1 VLNNV
6 RIGGLAATVLSVAT
20 TAAFAQAA
28 QPAARFEVVSIKPN
42 TSPLSMISAAQ
53 QPGGRFVA
61 TNQSLKDLI
70 GLAYKIRDSQIVGGP
85 AWIGTDRFDI
95 NARADR
101 ELPPFNPTDE
111 AGPLE
116 QMLQSLLADRFKLV
130 AHRETRELP
139 IFALV
144 MARSD
149 GRPGEQLRRSSTDC
163 ASVFADRARAGQP
176 GPVVA
181 GDRPTCGMV
190 VSPWS
195 IRIGGGPLSQL
206 TMVLT
211 NLTNRFVVDRTGLT
225 ANYDVDLQ
233 WTPQG
238 MRMTRPAPS
247 GVEGPPGDNRPGPA
261 FPAPPPDANGATLET
276 AIQEQLGL
284 KLDPQRGPVPVLVIE
299 RADPPTPD

>member
-1 VLNNV
+1 MSANGLGHCSLCVL
-6 RIGGLAATVLSVAT
+6 ISVAT
-20 TAAFAQAA
+20 AAAIPQAQATT
-28 QPAARFEVVSIKPN
+28 PADRFEVVSVKPYKG
-42 TSPLSMISAAQ
+42 PLTMISSNTE
-53 QPGGRFVA
+53 PGGRFVA
-61 TNQSLKDLI
+61 QQQSLRDLVT
-70 GLAYKIRDSQIVGGP
+70 LAYRVRESQIIGGP
-85 AWIGTDRFDI
+85 AWMGSDRFDV
-95 NARADR
+95 NARTNR
-101 ELPPFNPTDE
+101 ELPPFDPAGE
-111 AGPLE
+111 IGPLE
-116 QMLQSLLADRFKLV
+116 RMLQSLLADRFKLV

-149 GRPGEQLRRSSTDC
+149 GRPREKLGEKLRRSSTDC

-176 GPVVA
+176 GPLVT

-195 IRIGGGPLSQL
+195 IRIDGGPLSQL

-211 NLTNRFVVDRTGLT
+211 SMTNRFVVDRTGLT
-225 ANYDVDLQ
+225 GNYDVDLQ

-238 MRMTRPAPS
+238 IRTGR
-247 GVEGPPGDNRPGPA
+247 PPGDNPAGPP

-299 RADPPTPD
+299 RAEPPSPD

>member
-1 VLNNV
+1 MV
-6 RIGGLAATVLSVAT
+6 RNLAVTALAAFVVSLPLY
-20 TAAFAQAA
+20 A
-28 QPAARFEVVSIKPN
+28 QPGPLLFEVASIKPN
-42 TSPLSMISAAQ
+42 KAPLSMITANQ
-53 QPGGRFVA
+53 EPGGRFVA
-61 TNQSLKDLI
+61 TNQSVKDLI
-70 GLAYKIRDSQIVGGP
+70 GLAYKIRDSQIIGGP
-85 AWIGTDRFDI
+85 AWLGTDRFDI

-101 ELPPFNPTDE
+101 ELPPFNPTE
-111 AGPLE
+111 SGPLE

-149 GRPGEQLRRSSTDC
+149 GRPGEKLRPSSTDC

-176 GPVVA
+176 GPLVA

-211 NLTNRFVVDRTGLT
+211 NMTNRFVVDRTGLSG
-225 ANYDVDLQ
+225 NYDVDLQ

-238 MRMTRPAPS
+238 MRIGR
-247 GVEGPPGDNRPGPA
+247 PPGDNPPGPA
-261 FPAPPPDANGATLET
+261 FPAPPPDANGASLET

-299 RADPPTPD
+299 RADQPTPD

>member
-1 VLNNV
+1 MQRRVSV
-6 RIGGLAATVLSVAT
+6 CGRRLAAVALLLVSIGSQT
-20 TAAFAQAA
+20 HAQSNA
-28 QPAARFEVVSIKPN
+28 PRRFEVASVKLYKGPV
-42 TSPLSMISAAQ
+42 TMISSNTE
-53 QPGGRFVA
+53 PGGRFVA
-61 TNQSLKDLI
+61 QQQSLRDLI
-70 GLAYKIRDSQIVGGP
+70 GLAYKVRDSQIVGGP
-85 AWIGTDRFDI
+85 DWIGSARFDI
-95 NARADR
+95 IAKANR
-101 ELPPFNPTDE
+101 ELPAFDPAGD

-116 QMLQSLLADRFKLV
+116 QMLQSLLADRFKLL

-149 GRPGEQLRRSSTDC
+149 GRPGEKLRLSSTDC
-163 ASVFADRARAGQP
+163 AKVFADRARAGQP
-176 GPVVA
+176 GPLVT

-211 NLTNRFVVDRTGLT
+211 NMTNRFVVDRTGL
-225 ANYDVDLQ
+225 AGNYDVDLQ
-233 WTPQG
+233 WTP
-238 MRMTRPAPS
+238 PAEANGGRI
-247 GVEGPPGDNRPGPA
+247 GVGG
-261 FPAPPPDANGATLET
+261 PAPPPDANGATLET

-299 RADPPTPD
+299 RVEQPTPD

>member
-1 VLNNV
+1 MGRLSLCVPIAV
-6 RIGGLAATVLSVAT
+6 AIAVALARAQ
-20 TAAFAQAA
+20 TASAE
-28 QPAARFEVVSIKPN
+28 RFEVASIKPYKGPV
-42 TSPLSMISAAQ
+42 TMISSNTE
-53 QPGGRFVA
+53 PGGRFVA
-61 TNQSLKDLI
+61 QQQSLRDLI
-70 GLAYKIRDSQIVGGP
+70 GLAYKVRDSQIVGGP
-85 AWIGTDRFDI
+85 DWLGTARFDI
-95 NARADR
+95 TAKADR
-101 ELPPFNPTDE
+101 ELPAFDPGGGT
-111 AGPLE
+111 GPLE
-116 QMLQSLLADRFKLV
+116 QMLQALLADRFKLV

-149 GRPGEQLRRSSTDC
+149 GRPGEKLRRSSTDC

-176 GPVVA
+176 GPLVT

-211 NLTNRFVVDRTGLT
+211 NMTNRFVVDRTGLT
-225 ANYDVDLQ
+225 GNYDVDLQ

-238 MRMTRPAPS
+238 MRIGR
-247 GVEGPPGDNRPGPA
+247 PPGDAPSGPA

-299 RADPPTPD
+299 RVDQPTPD

>member
-1 VLNNV
+1 MLTHRLAQCYCVL
-6 RIGGLAATVLSVAT
+6 ISVGVAVV
-20 TAAFAQAA
+20 FPHAQTPT
-28 QPAARFEVVSIKPN
+28 PAERFEVASVKPYKGLL
-42 TSPLSMISAAQ
+42 TMISSNTE
-53 QPGGRFVA
+53 PGGRFVA
-61 TNQSLKDLI
+61 QQQSLKDLI
-70 GLAYKIRDSQIVGGP
+70 ALAYRVRDAQIIGGP
-85 AWIGTDRFDI
+85 SWIASDRFDV
-95 NARADR
+95 NARAAR
-101 ELPPFNPTDE
+101 ELPPFDPTGE
-111 AGPLE
+111 IGPLE
-116 QMLQSLLADRFKLV
+116 RMLQLLLADRFKLV

-149 GRPGEQLRRSSTDC
+149 GRPGEKLGETLRPSSTDC

-176 GPVVA
+176 GPLVV

-211 NLTNRFVVDRTGLT
+211 NMTNRFVVDRTGLT
-225 ANYDVDLQ
+225 GNYDVDLQ

-238 MRMTRPAPS
+238 MRI
-247 GVEGPPGDNRPGPA
+247 GKPPGDNPPGPA
-261 FPAPPPDANGATLET
+261 FAAPPPDANGATLEA

-299 RADPPTPD
+299 RAEQPTPD

>member
-1 VLNNV
+1 
-6 RIGGLAATVLSVAT
+6 
-20 TAAFAQAA
+20 
-28 QPAARFEVVSIKPN
+28 
-42 TSPLSMISAAQ
+42 M
-53 QPGGRFVA
+53 
-61 TNQSLKDLI
+61 
-70 GLAYKIRDSQIVGGP
+70 
-85 AWIGTDRFDI
+85 
-95 NARADR
+95 
-101 ELPPFNPTDE
+101 
-111 AGPLE
+111 
-116 QMLQSLLADRFKLV
+116 

-149 GRPGEQLRRSSTDC
+149 GRPGEKLRPSSTDC
-163 ASVFADRARAGQP
+163 ASVFAERARAGQP
-176 GPVVA
+176 GPLVA

-211 NLTNRFVVDRTGLT
+211 NMTNRFVVDRTGLT
-225 ANYDVDLQ
+225 GNFDVDLQ

-238 MRMTRPAPS
+238 MRIGR
-247 GVEGPPGDNRPGPA
+247 PPGDNPPGPA

-299 RADPPTPD
+299 RAEQPAPD

>member
-1 VLNNV
+1 MSTWNDRFGWLL
-6 RIGGLAATVLSVAT
+6 LAVAIAT
-20 TAAFAQAA
+20 AFPIAQT
-28 QPAARFEVVSIKPN
+28 PPVERFEVASVKPYKG
-42 TSPLSMISAAQ
+42 PLTMISSNTE
-53 QPGGRFVA
+53 PGGRFVA
-61 TNQSLKDLI
+61 QQQSLKDLI
-70 GLAYKIRDSQIVGGP
+70 ALAYRVRDSQIIAGP
-85 AWIGTDRFDI
+85 PWIGSDRFDV
-95 NARADR
+95 NARAAR
-101 ELPPFNPTDE
+101 ELPPFDPGGPI
-111 AGPLE
+111 GPLE
-116 QMLQSLLADRFKLV
+116 LMLQSLLADRFKLV
-130 AHRETRELP
+130 SHRETRELP

-149 GRPGEQLRRSSTDC
+149 GRPGEKLRLSSTDC
-163 ASVFADRARAGQP
+163 AKVFADRARAGQP
-176 GPVVA
+176 GPLVA

-211 NLTNRFVVDRTGLT
+211 NMTNRFVVDRTGLT
-225 ANYDVDLQ
+225 GNYDVDLQ

-238 MRMTRPAPS
+238 TRL
-247 GVEGPPGDNRPGPA
+247 GRPPGDGAPGPP

-299 RADPPTPD
+299 SVEQPTPD

>member
-1 VLNNV
+1 MQREVAACG
-6 RIGGLAATVLSVAT
+6 RILAGAILLLTIVGSQPH
-20 TAAFAQAA
+20 AQSK
-28 QPAARFEVVSIKPN
+28 PPLRFEVASVKSYKGPLTLISSN
-42 TSPLSMISAAQ
+42 TE
-53 QPGGRFVA
+53 PGGRFVA
-61 TNQSLKDLI
+61 QQQSLRDLI

-85 AWIGTDRFDI
+85 DWLGTDRFDV

-101 ELPPFNPTDE
+101 ELPAFDPAGD

-116 QMLQSLLADRFKLV
+116 QMLQSLLAERFKLV

-149 GRPGEQLRRSSTDC
+149 RRPGEKLRPSSTDC
-163 ASVFADRARAGQP
+163 ATIFADRARSGQP
-176 GPVVA
+176 GPLIT

-190 VSPWS
+190 ISPWS

-211 NLTNRFVVDRTGLT
+211 GMTNRFVVDRTGLT
-225 ANYDVDLQ
+225 GNYDVDLQ

-238 MRMTRPAPS
+238 MRIGR
-247 GVEGPPGDNRPGPA
+247 PGDAPGPA
-261 FPAPPPDANGATLET
+261 VPAPPPDTNGATLET

-284 KLDPQRGPVPVLVIE
+284 KLDPQRGPVPVLVI
-299 RADPPTPD
+299 DHVDQPTPD

>member
-1 VLNNV
+1 VSNSFRLLVFVAVL
-6 RIGGLAATVLSVAT
+6 LAVA
-20 TAAFAQAA
+20 AAAPFAQSPPT
-28 QPAARFEVVSIKPN
+28 QRFAVASIKPYKGPV
-42 TSPLSMISAAQ
+42 TMISANPE
-53 QPGGRFVA
+53 PGGRFVA
-61 TNQSLKDLI
+61 QQQSLRDLI

-85 AWIGTDRFDI
+85 AWLGTDRFDV

-101 ELPPFNPTDE
+101 ELPPFNPTE
-111 AGPLE
+111 ESGPLE
-116 QMLQSLLADRFKLV
+116 QMLQSLLADRFKLM

-139 IFALV
+139 IFALL

-149 GRPGEQLRRSSTDC
+149 GRPGERLRRSSTDC
-163 ASVFADRARAGQP
+163 AAVFADRVRAGQP
-176 GPVVA
+176 GPLVA

-211 NLTNRFVVDRTGLT
+211 NMTNRFVVDRTGLT
-225 ANYDVDLQ
+225 GNYDVDLQ

-238 MRMTRPAPS
+238 MRI
-247 GVEGPPGDNRPGPA
+247 GKPPGDNPPGPA

-299 RADPPTPD
+299 RAEPPTPD

>member
-1 VLNNV
+1 MRVVVSAFRRTFVTLV
-6 RIGGLAATVLSVAT
+6 VVVCFVGLGR
-20 TAAFAQAA
+20 AQSNASL
-28 QPAARFEVVSIKPN
+28 RFEVASIKPN
-42 TSPLSMISAAQ
+42 KLPLSIITANQ
-53 QPGGRFVA
+53 EPGGRFVA

-85 AWIGTDRFDI
+85 AWISADRFDI

-101 ELPPFNPTDE
+101 ELPPFTPTEE

-144 MARSD
+144 LARSD
-149 GRPGEQLRRSSTDC
+149 GRPGEKLRRSSTDC
-163 ASVFADRARAGQP
+163 AAVFADRARAGQP
-176 GPVVA
+176 GPLVA
-181 GDRPTCGMV
+181 GDQPTCGMV

-195 IRIGGGPLSQL
+195 IQIGGGPLSQL

-211 NLTNRFVVDRTGLT
+211 NMTNRFVVDRTGLNG
-225 ANYDVDLQ
+225 NYDVDLQ

-238 MRMTRPAPS
+238 MRI
-247 GVEGPPGDNRPGPA
+247 GKPPGDNPPGPA

-299 RADPPTPD
+299 RADQPTPD

>member
-1 VLNNV
+1 MLTLLGRLGIVL
-6 RIGGLAATVLSVAT
+6 IAVAV
-20 TAAFAQAA
+20 AIAFPIAQA
-28 QPAARFEVVSIKPN
+28 PPVERFEVTSVKPYRGPV
-42 TSPLSMISAAQ
+42 TMISANTE
-53 QPGGRFVA
+53 PGGRFVA
-61 TNQSLKDLI
+61 QQQSLRDLI
-70 GLAYKIRDSQIVGGP
+70 TLAYKVRESQIIGGP
-85 AWIGTDRFDI
+85 DWIGTARFDI
-95 NARADR
+95 TAKADH
-101 ELPPFNPTDE
+101 ELPAFDPAGGT
-111 AGPLE
+111 GPLE

-130 AHRETRELP
+130 AHGEMRELP

-149 GRPGEQLRRSSTDC
+149 GRLGEKLRSSSTDC

-176 GPVVA
+176 GPLVT

-211 NLTNRFVVDRTGLT
+211 NMTNRFVVDRTGLT
-225 ANYDVDLQ
+225 GNYDVDLQ

-238 MRMTRPAPS
+238 LRIGR
-247 GVEGPPGDNRPGPA
+247 PPGDGPPGPA
-261 FPAPPPDANGATLET
+261 FPAPPPDANGPTLET

-299 RADPPTPD
+299 RVDQPTPD

>member
-1 VLNNV
+1 MQRRVSTFRRMVAAAVLFLV
-6 RIGGLAATVLSVAT
+6 CVVSQPH
-20 TAAFAQAA
+20 AQSNA
-28 QPAARFEVVSIKPN
+28 PLRFEVASVKPYKG
-42 TSPLSMISAAQ
+42 PLTMISSNTE
-53 QPGGRFVA
+53 PGGRFVA
-61 TNQSLKDLI
+61 QQQSLKDLI
-70 GLAYKIRDSQIVGGP
+70 ALAYRVRDSQIIGGP
-85 AWIGTDRFDI
+85 PWIGSDRFDV
-95 NARADR
+95 NAKAAR
-101 ELPPFNPTDE
+101 ELPPFDPGG
-111 AGPLE
+111 AIGPLE
-116 QMLQSLLADRFKLV
+116 LMLQSLLADRFKLV

-149 GRPGEQLRRSSTDC
+149 GRLGEKLRSSSTDC
-163 ASVFADRARAGQP
+163 ATVFADRARAGQP
-176 GPVVA
+176 GPLVA

-211 NLTNRFVVDRTGLT
+211 NMTNRFVVDRTGL
-225 ANYDVDLQ
+225 AGNYDVDLQ

-238 MRMTRPAPS
+238 MRIGR
-247 GVEGPPGDNRPGPA
+247 PPGDNPGGPA

-299 RADPPTPD
+299 RVEQPTPD

>member
-1 VLNNV
+1 MVLTN
-6 RIGGLAATVLSVAT
+6 RLSLCLCVLSSVVV
-20 TAAFAQAA
+20 AAFPHAQTSM
-28 QPAARFEVVSIKPN
+28 PAERFEVASVKPYKG
-42 TSPLSMISAAQ
+42 PLTMISSNTE
-53 QPGGRFVA
+53 PGGRFVA
-61 TNQSLKDLI
+61 QQQSLKDLVT
-70 GLAYKIRDSQIVGGP
+70 LAYRVRDSQILGGP
-85 AWIGTDRFDI
+85 SWIASDRFDV
-95 NARADR
+95 NAMAAR
-101 ELPPFNPTDE
+101 ELPPFDPTGE
-111 AGPLE
+111 IGPLE
-116 QMLQSLLADRFKLV
+116 RMLQSLLADRFKLV

-149 GRPGEQLRRSSTDC
+149 GRPREKLGEKLRPSSTDC

-176 GPVVA
+176 GPLVT

-206 TMVLT
+206 TTVLT
-211 NLTNRFVVDRTGLT
+211 NMTNRFVVDRTGLT
-225 ANYDVDLQ
+225 GNYDVDLQ

-238 MRMTRPAPS
+238 MLMTR
-247 GVEGPPGDNRPGPA
+247 PPGDNPPGPA

-284 KLDPQRGPVPVLVIE
+284 KLDPQRGFVPVLVIDRAE
-299 RADPPTPD
+299 RPSSN

>member
-1 VLNNV
+1 MGLVVSVLTRTFLALV
-6 RIGGLAATVLSVAT
+6 VLVLLIGLGQ
-20 TAAFAQAA
+20 AQSN
-28 QPAARFEVVSIKPN
+28 PSLRFEVASIKPN
-42 TSPLSMISAAQ
+42 KAPLSMITANQ
-53 QPGGRFVA
+53 EPGGRFVA
-61 TNQSLKDLI
+61 TNQSVKDLI
-70 GLAYKIRDSQIVGGP
+70 ALAYKIRDSQIVGGP
-85 AWIGTDRFDI
+85 AWLGTDRFDI

-101 ELPPFNPTDE
+101 ELPPFNPTAE
-111 AGPLE
+111 SGPLE

-149 GRPGEQLRRSSTDC
+149 GRPGEKLRPSSTDC
-163 ASVFADRARAGQP
+163 ATVFADRARAGQS
-176 GPVVA
+176 GPLVT

-211 NLTNRFVVDRTGLT
+211 NMTNRFVVDRTGLT
-225 ANYDVDLQ
+225 GNFDVDLQ

-238 MRMTRPAPS
+238 MRI
-247 GVEGPPGDNRPGPA
+247 GKPPGDNPPGPA
-261 FPAPPPDANGATLET
+261 LPAPPPDANGATLET

-299 RADPPTPD
+299 RAEPPTPD